1 VPLRLLSQSKWL
13 VFRPCNGICN
23 ERANA
28 NRSYMLKIRLPEEVM
43 ECAAMKA
50 LWRETVY
57 ICLILNDVY
66 SVQKE
71 IVSIELC
78 AQLGFYTYLRPFSN
92 TCYSVK
98 ARF

>member
-1 VPLRLLSQSKWL
+1 
-13 VFRPCNGICN
+13 
-23 ERANA
+23 
-28 NRSYMLKIRLPEEVM
+28 MLKIRLPEEIM
-43 ECAAMKA
+43 ECATMKA

-71 IVSIELC
+71 IVSIRAILNL
-78 AQLGFYTYLRPFSN
+78 AYTPAFDHFLTLRSRF
-92 TCYSVK
+92 K